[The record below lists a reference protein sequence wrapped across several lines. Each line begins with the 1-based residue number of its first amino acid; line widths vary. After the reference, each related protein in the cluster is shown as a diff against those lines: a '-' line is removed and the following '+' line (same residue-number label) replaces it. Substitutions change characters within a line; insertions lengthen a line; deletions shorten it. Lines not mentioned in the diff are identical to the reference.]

1 MNNLTAKSILPK
13 KVTPPAAVP
22 VAPSNPSN
30 AISPAPPPKP
40 VKKYACCFCDRAFSR
55 SEHRSRHERSHTK
68 ERPFHCPKCPSTFV
82 RRDLLLR
89 HDRTVHGAVKR
100 DQNKGTSKQIK
111 NNGSSISSD
120 YSNSISSTNS
130 NGSNNMTS
138 IANILD
144 KTLPSASATTEAHNS
159 RKRRRSI
166 ANKQNFKDQDAF
178 LNVFSIKQ
186 KIKHEPDGVSVTVAA
201 PTTASS
207 LISSVPSDTAT
218 YEPHKIS
225 SNNNY
230 SNNANANHTNKYDTD
245 NQSTGSPL
253 GPSKIRS
260 SSMQM
265 LRSEHFSKSQTPLTN
280 HKPRLCSPV
289 VAPASSVPIAAST
302 GQIIPPSVA
311 NFTIPQLGAAFSL
324 PDLLSQLDTHHN
336 EHLHALSLTLSK
348 LQLNRY
354 LSAYF
359 YYFHPT
365 LPFLHTNS
373 FVPTDQRLVYA
384 PLLFGVCSIGA
395 LLCCEKHVSVLLH
408 NASRF
413 LAATHLG
420 GNVLSPV
427 TAASTSG
434 GNTPLSLLQT
444 LLTHIVYCA
453 WFGDV
458 RGFEYLETLRPTVA
472 ALVRAA
478 LAKQLQ
484 RRRNRSAAAT
494 ATKSR
499 SEFIE
504 TESVLRT
511 YYAAFIL
518 FGSLTVVFD
527 CEPLPLLMPN
537 NIPEDAT
544 LPCSEMFWNSSLS
557 VSEFSKHPH
566 HAPKFQTVLREL
578 VRPDGVDSNNNLNA
592 AICNGLSPMAIRV
605 LGTALFLEVWSA
617 NAAAARTTADD
628 RALLQQRLYLFGRI
642 CNDPEPGQGQLISQ
656 FLVNSP
662 PIAMALVIDATNS
675 SSSGDGGADIIHRFR
690 THQHPLV
697 VDSYILLIVAE
708 LRVHVDFA
716 PVKKAIQSHA
726 PHEIAS
732 AAYTAFLRLMPHH
745 SLQSSAQSSFNFNQ
759 QQKHFFERPDVLV
772 LVRKCFEFI
781 KIILL
786 PGLNLSISFFE
797 ASANWL
803 STESILNLFE
813 TSLMLI
819 MWCHYHHYYREQT
832 TQKQKSSSGADD
844 SWAAS
849 SELYEEIKKI
859 LRDSGPPP
867 PPADDVAAAAMPVM
881 LCLVMAD
888 FLHACREAWGIAEL
902 LGSALRDFAYQ
913 LQQSAISPVPPTLAP
928 PLPLP
933 THYQPQY
940 QHHHRHQSSAR
951 VAVNDDTSTV
961 PKQLPVREQ
970 YLGHAGLH
978 QRSPQVLPVKP
989 GSKNA
994 LTSFTTSN

>member
-1 MNNLTAKSILPK
+1 
-13 KVTPPAAVP
+13 
-22 VAPSNPSN
+22 
-30 AISPAPPPKP
+30 
-40 VKKYACCFCDRAFSR
+40 
-55 SEHRSRHERSHTK
+55 
-68 ERPFHCPKCPSTFV
+68 
-82 RRDLLLR
+82 
-89 HDRTVHGAVKR
+89 
-100 DQNKGTSKQIK
+100 
-111 NNGSSISSD
+111 
-120 YSNSISSTNS
+120 
-130 NGSNNMTS
+130 
-138 IANILD
+138 
-144 KTLPSASATTEAHNS
+144 
-159 RKRRRSI
+159 
-166 ANKQNFKDQDAF
+166 
-178 LNVFSIKQ
+178 
-186 KIKHEPDGVSVTVAA
+186 
-201 PTTASS
+201 
-207 LISSVPSDTAT
+207 
-218 YEPHKIS
+218 
-225 SNNNY
+225 
-230 SNNANANHTNKYDTD
+230 
-245 NQSTGSPL
+245 
-253 GPSKIRS
+253 
-260 SSMQM
+260 M

-280 HKPRLCSPV
+280 HKPGLCSPV

-395 LLCCEKHVSVLLH
+395 LLCCEKHISVLLH

-504 TESVLRT
+504 TESVLRA

-544 LPCSEMFWNSSLS
+544 LPCSEMFWNSS
-557 VSEFSKHPH
+557 F
-566 HAPKFQTVLREL
+566 
-578 VRPDGVDSNNNLNA
+578 
-592 AICNGLSPMAIRV
+592 
-605 LGTALFLEVWSA
+605 
-617 NAAAARTTADD
+617 
-628 RALLQQRLYLFGRI
+628 
-642 CNDPEPGQGQLISQ
+642 
-656 FLVNSP
+656 
-662 PIAMALVIDATNS
+662 
-675 SSSGDGGADIIHRFR
+675 SSGDGGADIIHRFR

-951 VAVNDDTSTV
+951 VAVNDDTSTI